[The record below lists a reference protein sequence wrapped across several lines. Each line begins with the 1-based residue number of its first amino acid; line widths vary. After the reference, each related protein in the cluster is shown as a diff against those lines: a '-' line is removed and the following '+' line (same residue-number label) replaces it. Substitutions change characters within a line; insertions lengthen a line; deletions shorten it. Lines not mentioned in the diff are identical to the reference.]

1 MNSVSILVL
10 VLVSA
15 LMASMFQVNNVA
27 ITGISMHEV
36 YDLMKGPEGSDL
48 CLHLR
53 QPHSIRSRRAVCE
66 SAHAVYA
73 CVRATAC
80 CMHVWRL
87 T

>member
-1 MNSVSILVL
+1 
-10 VLVSA
+10 
-15 LMASMFQVNNVA
+15 MFQVNDVV
-27 ITGISMHEV
+27 ITGLSMHEV

-53 QPHSIRSRRAVCE
+53 QPHSIRSRAVCV

-80 CMHVWRL
+80 CVHVWRL

>member
-1 MNSVSILVL
+1 MSIPVLAKFSDLV
-10 VLVSA
+10 V
-15 LMASMFQVNNVA
+15 SMFQVNDVV
-27 ITGISMHEV
+27 ITGLSMHEV

-53 QPHSIRSRRAVCE
+53 QPHSIRSRRAVCV
-66 SAHAVYA
+66 STHAVYA

-80 CMHVWRL
+80 CVHVCRL